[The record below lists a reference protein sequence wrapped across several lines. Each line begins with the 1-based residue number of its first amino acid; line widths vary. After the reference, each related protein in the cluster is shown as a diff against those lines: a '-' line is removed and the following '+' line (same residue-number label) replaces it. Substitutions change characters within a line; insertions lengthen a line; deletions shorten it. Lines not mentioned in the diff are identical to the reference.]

1 MTSVG
6 LFSLKIKNQRWNQ
19 EPSSKVTSALFIA
32 LPKYTLLLVLLN
44 LFISFES
51 NEHYI
56 NKLF

>member
-1 MTSVG
+1 MTSVS

-32 LPKYTLLLVLLN
+32 LPKYTLLLVLN